1 MPSEGDLSAKWRDL
15 YAVARAEHLGVHDI
29 EYADLRF
36 ADRIVVKP
44 IRADGARARGTAA
57 TDSNADHELVR
68 RQRMPKTEEKYIV
81 ALDIGTSKVCVLVGE
96 VNDRGQIEIIGKG
109 TSPMKGTRRGN
120 IINLDQAIDAV
131 KKAVDEAE
139 VMAGLQIESVY
150 VGVAGDHIRS
160 VNSRGVVSVIGKH
173 KEIAREDIDRVIE
186 ASKSINVPAE
196 LELLHV
202 IPREFVV
209 DGQDGI
215 HDPLGMT
222 AARLEANVHIVTGAR
237 THNQNVLTCVNKAG
251 IAVQELVLEQLAAAE
266 AVLTQ
271 DEREMGVLLMD
282 IGAGTTD
289 YAVFLEGNVVH
300 TNVLPVGAGH
310 FTSDIS
316 VVLRTPMEDAERI
329 KKRYGC
335 ALGSLVTEDD
345 PIEVPTV
352 GGRAP
357 KILSK
362 HELTEHPRA
371 ARGGDREARLSRHR
385 EGRAGQRDPQRR
397 GRSSAAAR
405 RWTAWWR
412 WSSRCSTSRRARACR
427 AGLSGLSDTVAG
439 PEWAAAAG
447 LLLWGFRD
455 RHESPASVRAAGFAR
470 KSRTRSSRCSR

>member
-1 MPSEGDLSAKWRDL
+1 MSR
-15 YAVARAEHLGVHDI
+15 
-29 EYADLRF
+29 
-36 ADRIVVKP
+36 
-44 IRADGARARGTAA
+44 
-57 TDSNADHELVR
+57 
-68 RQRMPKTEEKYIV
+68 TEDKYIV
-81 ALDIGTSKVCVLVGE
+81 ALDIGTSKVCALVGE
-96 VNDRGQIEIIGKG
+96 INDRGHVEIIGKG

-139 VMAGLQIESVY
+139 VMAGLQIESAY

-160 VNSRGVVSVIGKH
+160 VNSRGVVSVMGKH
-173 KEIAREDIDRVIE
+173 KEIGREDIDRVIE
-186 ASKSINVPAE
+186 ASKSIAIPAE

-222 AARLEANVHIVTGAR
+222 ATRLEANVHIVTGAR
-237 THNQNVLTCVNKAG
+237 THDQNILTCVNKAG
-251 IAVQELVLEQLAAAE
+251 IAVHELVLEQLAAAE

-282 IGAGTTD
+282 LGGGTTD

-335 ALGSLVTEDD
+335 ALASLVTEDD

-357 KILSK
+357 KILSRQ
-362 HELTEHPRA
+362 ELTGILEPRA
-371 ARGGDREARLSRHR
+371 AEIAKLVYRDLEKVGLDKEIRSGVVLVGGGAEMDGMVEMVEQVFDQQA
-385 EGRAGQRDPQRR
+385 RR
-397 GRSSAAAR
+397 GVPR
-405 RWTAWWR
+405 
-412 WSSRCSTSRRARACR
+412 
-427 AGLSGLSDTVAG
+427 GVGGLSDTVGG
-439 PEWAAAAG
+439 PEWAAAVG
-447 LLLWGFRD
+447 LLLWGLKDQSR
-455 RHESPASVRAAGFAR
+455 VRKRPRKGLAKVADSFKSLFAW
-470 KSRTRSSRCSR
+470 T

>member
-1 MPSEGDLSAKWRDL
+1 MSR
-15 YAVARAEHLGVHDI
+15 
-29 EYADLRF
+29 
-36 ADRIVVKP
+36 
-44 IRADGARARGTAA
+44 
-57 TDSNADHELVR
+57 
-68 RQRMPKTEEKYIV
+68 TEEKYIV
-81 ALDIGTSKVCVLVGE
+81 ALDIGTSKVCALVAE
-96 VNDRGQIEIIGKG
+96 ISDRGQLEIIGKG
-109 TSPMKGTRRGN
+109 VSPMKGTRRGN
-120 IINLDQAIDAV
+120 IINLDQAVEAV

-160 VNSRGVVSVIGKH
+160 VNSRGVVSVMGKH

-186 ASKSINVPAE
+186 ASKSINVPSE
-196 LELLHV
+196 LEVLHV

-222 AARLEANVHIVTGAR
+222 ATRLEANVHIVTGAR

-282 IGAGTTD
+282 LGSGTTD

-335 ALGSLVTEDD
+335 ALSSLVTEDD

-357 KILSK
+357 KILSRQ
-362 HELTEHPRA
+362 ELTGILEPRA
-371 ARGGDREARLSRHR
+371 AEIAKLVYRDLEKVGLEKEIRSGVVVVGGGAEMDGIVEMIEQVFDQQA
-385 EGRAGQRDPQRR
+385 RR
-397 GRSSAAAR
+397 GVPR
-405 RWTAWWR
+405 
-412 WSSRCSTSRRARACR
+412 
-427 AGLSGLSDTVAG
+427 GLGGLSDTVGG
-439 PEWAAAAG
+439 PEWAAACG
-447 LLLWGFRD
+447 LLLWGLRD
-455 RHESPASVRAAGFAR
+455 QSRIRKRPRKGFSRVADSVKQWFAW
-470 KSRTRSSRCSR
+470 S

>member
-1 MPSEGDLSAKWRDL
+1 
-15 YAVARAEHLGVHDI
+15 
-29 EYADLRF
+29 
-36 ADRIVVKP
+36 
-44 IRADGARARGTAA
+44 
-57 TDSNADHELVR
+57 
-68 RQRMPKTEEKYIV
+68 MPKTEEKYVV

-96 VNDRGQIEIIGKG
+96 VNDRNQLEIIGKG

-139 VMAGLQIESVY
+139 VMAGLQIESAY

-160 VNSRGVVSVIGKH
+160 VNSRGVVSVMGKH
-173 KEIAREDIDRVIE
+173 KEISREDIDRVIE
-186 ASKSINVPAE
+186 ASKSINIPAE

-202 IPREFVV
+202 VPRQFVV

-222 AARLEANVHIVTGAR
+222 AQRLEANVHIVTGAR
-237 THNQNVLTCVNKAG
+237 THNQNVLTAVNKAG
-251 IAVQELVLEQLAAAE
+251 IAVQELVLEQLGAAE

-282 IGAGTTD
+282 LGAGTTD

-362 HELTEHPRA
+362 HELTNILEPRA
-371 ARGGDREARLSRHR
+371 AEIAKLVYRDLEKVGLEKEIRSGVVLVGGGAEMDGMVEMVEQIFDQQARKGVPRGLG
-385 EGRAGQRDPQRR
+385 
-397 GRSSAAAR
+397 
-405 RWTAWWR
+405 
-412 WSSRCSTSRRARACR
+412 
-427 AGLSGLSDTVAG
+427 GLSDTVAG

-455 RHESPASVRAAGFAR
+455 RTRVRRRPRKGFAR
-470 KSRTRSSRCSR
+470 VMDSFRSLFAQE

>member
-1 MPSEGDLSAKWRDL
+1 
-15 YAVARAEHLGVHDI
+15 
-29 EYADLRF
+29 
-36 ADRIVVKP
+36 
-44 IRADGARARGTAA
+44 
-57 TDSNADHELVR
+57 
-68 RQRMPKTEEKYIV
+68 MPKPENYVV

-96 VNDRGQIEIIGKG
+96 VNDRGSLEIIGKG

-120 IINLDQAIDAV
+120 IINLDQAIDAI

-139 VMAGLQIESVY
+139 VMAGLQIESAF

-160 VNSRGVVSVIGKH
+160 INSKGVVSVTSKH
-173 KEIAREDIDRVIE
+173 KEILREDIDRVIE
-186 ASKSINVPAE
+186 ASRSISIPGE

-222 AARLEANVHIVTGAR
+222 GSRLEANVHIVTGAR
-237 THNQNVLTCVNKAG
+237 THNQNVLACVNRAG
-251 IAVQELVLEQLAAAE
+251 IAVSELVVEPLAAAE

-271 DEREMGVLLMD
+271 DEREMGVLLVD
-282 IGAGTTD
+282 LGGGTTD

-329 KKRYGC
+329 KRRYGC
-335 ALGSLVTEDD
+335 ALSSLVTDEE

-352 GGRAP
+352 GGRPP

-362 HELTEHPRA
+362 HELTNIIEPRA
-371 ARGGDREARLSRHR
+371 AEIAKLVYRDIEKVGLEKEIRSGVVVIGGGAEMDGIIEMVEQVFDQQARKGSPRGLG
-385 EGRAGQRDPQRR
+385 
-397 GRSSAAAR
+397 
-405 RWTAWWR
+405 
-412 WSSRCSTSRRARACR
+412 
-427 AGLSGLSDTVAG
+427 GLSDTVNG
-439 PEWAAAAG
+439 PEWVTAAG
-447 LLLWGFRD
+447 LLLWGFRQKARVRRKPRTAFSKITD
-455 RHESPASVRAAGFAR
+455 SVRQWFAQG
-470 KSRTRSSRCSR
+470 

>member
-1 MPSEGDLSAKWRDL
+1 
-15 YAVARAEHLGVHDI
+15 
-29 EYADLRF
+29 
-36 ADRIVVKP
+36 
-44 IRADGARARGTAA
+44 
-57 TDSNADHELVR
+57 
-68 RQRMPKTEEKYIV
+68 MPKTEDKYIV

-96 VNDRGQIEIIGKG
+96 VNERGQLEIIGKG
-109 TSPMKGTRRGN
+109 TAPMRGTRRGN
-120 IINLDQAIDAV
+120 IINLDQAVDAV

-150 VGVAGDHIRS
+150 VGISGDHIRS
-160 VNSRGVVSVIGKH
+160 VNSRGVVSVMGKH
-173 KEIAREDIDRVIE
+173 KTISREDIDRVIE
-186 ASKSINVPAE
+186 ASKSINIPAE

-215 HDPLGMT
+215 DDPIGMT
-222 AARLEANVHIVTGAR
+222 ATRLEANVHIVTGAR
-237 THNQNVLTCVNKAG
+237 THNQNILACVNKAG

-266 AVLTQ
+266 SVLTH

-282 IGAGTTD
+282 IGGGTTD

-316 VVLRTPMEDAERI
+316 VVLRTPMDDAERI

-335 ALGSLVTEDD
+335 ALGSLVMEDD

-357 KILSK
+357 KILSR
-362 HELTEHPRA
+362 HELTGILEPRA
-371 ARGGDREARLSRHR
+371 MEIAKLVYRDLEKVGLDKEIRSGVVLVGGGAEMDGMVEMVEQVFDQQA
-385 EGRAGQRDPQRR
+385 RR
-397 GRSSAAAR
+397 GVPRGFG
-405 RWTAWWR
+405 
-412 WSSRCSTSRRARACR
+412 
-427 AGLSGLSDTVAG
+427 GLADTVSG

-447 LLLWGFRD
+447 LLLWGFRNQ
-455 RHESPASVRAAGFAR
+455 
-470 KSRTRSSRCSR
+470 SRTRKRPRKGLAKVADSVKAWFAWS

>member
-1 MPSEGDLSAKWRDL
+1 MSR
-15 YAVARAEHLGVHDI
+15 
-29 EYADLRF
+29 
-36 ADRIVVKP
+36 
-44 IRADGARARGTAA
+44 
-57 TDSNADHELVR
+57 
-68 RQRMPKTEEKYIV
+68 TEDKYIV
-81 ALDIGTSKVCVLVGE
+81 ALDIGTSKVCALVGE
-96 VNDRGQIEIIGKG
+96 ISDRGQIEIIGKG

-120 IINLDQAIDAV
+120 IINLDQAVEAV

-139 VMAGLQIESVY
+139 VMAGLTIESVY

-160 VNSRGVVSVIGKH
+160 VNSRGVVSVMGKH
-173 KEIAREDIDRVIE
+173 KEIGREDIDRVIE
-186 ASKSINVPAE
+186 ASKSINIPPD

-202 IPREFVV
+202 IPREFIV

-215 HDPLGMT
+215 HDPQGMT

-237 THNQNVLTCVNKAG
+237 THDQNVLTCVNKAG

-282 IGAGTTD
+282 IGGGTTD
-289 YAVFLEGNVVH
+289 YAVFLEGNVIH

-335 ALGSLVTEDD
+335 ALASLVTEDD

-357 KILSK
+357 KILSRQ
-362 HELTEHPRA
+362 ELTGILEPRA
-371 ARGGDREARLSRHR
+371 AEIAKLVYRDLEKVGLEKEIRSGVVLVGGGAEMDGMVEMVEQVFDQQARKGVPRGVG
-385 EGRAGQRDPQRR
+385 
-397 GRSSAAAR
+397 
-405 RWTAWWR
+405 
-412 WSSRCSTSRRARACR
+412 
-427 AGLSGLSDTVAG
+427 GLSDTVSG
-439 PEWAAAAG
+439 PEWAAACG
-447 LLLWGFRD
+447 LLLWGLRD
-455 RHESPASVRAAGFAR
+455 QTRIRKRPRKGLSRVADSFKQWFAW
-470 KSRTRSSRCSR
+470 S

>member
-1 MPSEGDLSAKWRDL
+1 
-15 YAVARAEHLGVHDI
+15 
-29 EYADLRF
+29 
-36 ADRIVVKP
+36 
-44 IRADGARARGTAA
+44 
-57 TDSNADHELVR
+57 
-68 RQRMPKTEEKYIV
+68 MPKTEDKYIV

-96 VNDRGQIEIIGKG
+96 VNDRGQLEIIGKG

-160 VNSRGVVSVIGKH
+160 VNSRGVVSIAGRQR
-173 KEIAREDIDRVIE
+173 EITREDIDRVIE
-186 ASKSINVPAE
+186 ASKSINVPGE
-196 LELLHV
+196 LEILHV

-237 THNQNVLTCVNKAG
+237 THNQNVLTAVNKAG
-251 IAVQELVLEQLAAAE
+251 IAVDALVLEQLAAAE
-266 AVLTQ
+266 AVLTP

-282 IGAGTTD
+282 LGAGTTD

-310 FTSDIS
+310 FTSDVS

-362 HELTEHPRA
+362 QELTGILEPRA
-371 ARGGDREARLSRHR
+371 AEIAKLVHRDLEKVGLEKEIRSGVVVVGGGAEMDGIVEIVEQIFDQQARKGVPRGLG
-385 EGRAGQRDPQRR
+385 
-397 GRSSAAAR
+397 
-405 RWTAWWR
+405 
-412 WSSRCSTSRRARACR
+412 
-427 AGLSGLSDTVAG
+427 GLADTVAG
-439 PEWAAAAG
+439 PEWAAPAG
-447 LLLWGFRD
+447 LLLWGFRE
-455 RHESPASVRAAGFAR
+455 RARVRRRPRRGLAKVAESVRAWFGAA
-470 KSRTRSSRCSR
+470 S

>member
-1 MPSEGDLSAKWRDL
+1 MPR
-15 YAVARAEHLGVHDI
+15 
-29 EYADLRF
+29 
-36 ADRIVVKP
+36 
-44 IRADGARARGTAA
+44 
-57 TDSNADHELVR
+57 
-68 RQRMPKTEEKYIV
+68 TEEKYIV
-81 ALDIGTSKVCVLVGE
+81 ALDIGTSKVCALVGE
-96 VNDRGQIEIIGKG
+96 INDRAQLEIIGKG

-120 IINLDQAIDAV
+120 IINLDQAIEAV

-139 VMAGLQIESVY
+139 VMAGVQIESVY
-150 VGVAGDHIRS
+150 AGISGDHIRS
-160 VNSRGVVSVIGKH
+160 VNSRGVVSVMGKH
-173 KEIAREDIDRVIE
+173 KAIGREDIDRVIE
-186 ASKSINVPAE
+186 ASKSINIPAE

-215 HDPLGMT
+215 DDPVGMT
-222 AARLEANVHIVTGAR
+222 ATRLEANVHIVTGAR
-237 THNQNVLTCVNKAG
+237 THNQNILACVNKAG

-282 IGAGTTD
+282 VGGGTTD
-289 YAVFLEGNVVH
+289 YAVFLEGNVIH

-335 ALGSLVTEDD
+335 ALASLIVDDD

-362 HELTEHPRA
+362 QELTGILEPRA
-371 ARGGDREARLSRHR
+371 AEIAKLVYRDLEKVGLDKEIRSGVVLVGGGAEMDGMVEMVEQVFDQQARKGVPRGFG
-385 EGRAGQRDPQRR
+385 
-397 GRSSAAAR
+397 
-405 RWTAWWR
+405 
-412 WSSRCSTSRRARACR
+412 
-427 AGLSGLSDTVAG
+427 GLADTVSG
-439 PEWAAAAG
+439 PEWAAASG
-447 LLLWGFRD
+447 LLLWGLKDQSRVRKRPRKGLSKVAD
-455 RHESPASVRAAGFAR
+455 SVKQWFAW
-470 KSRTRSSRCSR
+470 S

>member
-1 MPSEGDLSAKWRDL
+1 MA
-15 YAVARAEHLGVHDI
+15 
-29 EYADLRF
+29 
-36 ADRIVVKP
+36 
-44 IRADGARARGTAA
+44 
-57 TDSNADHELVR
+57 
-68 RQRMPKTEEKYIV
+68 KTEDKYIV

-96 VNDRGQIEIIGKG
+96 VNDRGQLEIIGKG

-131 KKAVDEAE
+131 KKAIDEAE
-139 VMAGLQIESVY
+139 VMAGVQIEAVY
-150 VGVAGDHIRS
+150 AGIAGDHIRS
-160 VNSRGVVSVIGKH
+160 VNSRGVVSVMGKH
-173 KEIAREDIDRVIE
+173 KEIGREDIDRVIE

-237 THNQNVLTCVNKAG
+237 THNQNVLTCLNKAG
-251 IAVQELVLEQLAAAE
+251 IAVQELVLEQLAAGE

-282 IGAGTTD
+282 LGGGTTD

-329 KKRYGC
+329 KRRYGC
-335 ALGSLVTEDD
+335 VLGSLITEDD

-362 HELTEHPRA
+362 HELTNILEPRA
-371 ARGGDREARLSRHR
+371 AEIAKLVYKDLEKVGLDKEIRSGVVLVGGGAEMEGMVDIVEQIFDQQARKGVPRGFG
-385 EGRAGQRDPQRR
+385 
-397 GRSSAAAR
+397 
-405 RWTAWWR
+405 
-412 WSSRCSTSRRARACR
+412 
-427 AGLSGLSDTVAG
+427 GLADTVAG

-455 RHESPASVRAAGFAR
+455 RSRIRKRPQKGLSRIASSLKSWFA
-470 KSRTRSSRCSR
+470 TT

>member
-1 MPSEGDLSAKWRDL
+1 
-15 YAVARAEHLGVHDI
+15 
-29 EYADLRF
+29 
-36 ADRIVVKP
+36 
-44 IRADGARARGTAA
+44 
-57 TDSNADHELVR
+57 
-68 RQRMPKTEEKYIV
+68 MPKTEEKYIV

-96 VNDRGQIEIIGKG
+96 INDRGQLEIIGKG

-139 VMAGLQIESVY
+139 VMAGVQIESVY
-150 VGVAGDHIRS
+150 VGVSGDHIRS
-160 VNSRGVVSVIGKH
+160 VNSRGVVSVTGKH

-186 ASKSINVPAE
+186 GSKSINVPTE

-237 THNQNVLTCVNKAG
+237 THNQNILTCVNKAG

-266 AVLTQ
+266 SVLTQ

-282 IGAGTTD
+282 MGAGTTD

-362 HELTEHPRA
+362 VELTNILEPRA
-371 ARGGDREARLSRHR
+371 AEISKLVYRDLEKVGLEKEIRSGVVLVGGGAEMDGMIEIVEQIFDQQARKGVPRGLG
-385 EGRAGQRDPQRR
+385 
-397 GRSSAAAR
+397 
-405 RWTAWWR
+405 
-412 WSSRCSTSRRARACR
+412 
-427 AGLSGLSDTVAG
+427 GLSDTVNG

-455 RHESPASVRAAGFAR
+455 RARVRKRPRKGLSKIADSVRSWFA
-470 KSRTRSSRCSR
+470 TQ

>member
-1 MPSEGDLSAKWRDL
+1 MPR
-15 YAVARAEHLGVHDI
+15 
-29 EYADLRF
+29 
-36 ADRIVVKP
+36 
-44 IRADGARARGTAA
+44 
-57 TDSNADHELVR
+57 
-68 RQRMPKTEEKYIV
+68 TEEKYVV

-96 VNDRGQIEIIGKG
+96 VNDRNQLEIIGKG
-109 TSPMKGTRRGN
+109 TAPMKGTRRGN
-120 IINLDQAIDAV
+120 IINLDQAVDAV

-139 VMAGLQIESVY
+139 VMAGLQIESAY

-160 VNSRGVVSVIGKH
+160 VNSRGVVSIGSKH
-173 KEIAREDIDRVIE
+173 KEITRDDIDRVIE
-186 ASKSINVPAE
+186 ASKSINFPAE

-222 AARLEANVHIVTGAR
+222 AARLQANVHIVTGAR
-237 THNQNVLTCVNKAG
+237 THNQNVLACVNKAG

-266 AVLTQ
+266 SVLTQ

-282 IGAGTTD
+282 LGAGTTD

-335 ALGSLVTEDD
+335 ALGSLVTDD
-345 PIEVPTV
+345 EPIEVPTV

-362 HELTEHPRA
+362 HELTGILEPRA
-371 ARGGDREARLSRHR
+371 AEIAKLVSRDL
-385 EGRAGQRDPQRR
+385 EK
-397 GRSSAAAR
+397 
-405 RWTAWWR
+405 
-412 WSSRCSTSRRARACR
+412 
-427 AGLSGLSDTVAG
+427 AGLDKEIRSGVVVVGGGAEMDGVVEIVEQVFDQQARKGVPRGVGGLADTVNG
-439 PEWAAAAG
+439 PEWAAATG
-447 LLLWGFRD
+447 LLLWGFKSQSKARKRPRTGLARVAD
-455 RHESPASVRAAGFAR
+455 SVRSWFSAV
-470 KSRTRSSRCSR
+470 

>member
-1 MPSEGDLSAKWRDL
+1 MSR
-15 YAVARAEHLGVHDI
+15 
-29 EYADLRF
+29 
-36 ADRIVVKP
+36 
-44 IRADGARARGTAA
+44 
-57 TDSNADHELVR
+57 
-68 RQRMPKTEEKYIV
+68 TEDKYIV
-81 ALDIGTSKVCVLVGE
+81 ALDIGTSKVCTLVGE
-96 VNDRGQIEIIGKG
+96 ISDRGQLEIIGKG

-139 VMAGLQIESVY
+139 VMAGLQIESAY
-150 VGVAGDHIRS
+150 VGVSGDHIRS
-160 VNSRGVVSVIGKH
+160 VNSRGVVSVMGKH
-173 KEIAREDIDRVIE
+173 KEIGREDIDRVID
-186 ASKSINVPAE
+186 ASKSINVPTE

-215 HDPLGMT
+215 HDPIGMT

-237 THNQNVLTCVNKAG
+237 THDQNILTCVNKAG
-251 IAVQELVLEQLAAAE
+251 IAVRELVLEQLAAAE

-282 IGAGTTD
+282 LGGGTTD

-335 ALGSLVTEDD
+335 ALSSLVKIDD

-357 KILSK
+357 KILSR
-362 HELTEHPRA
+362 HELTGILEPRA
-371 ARGGDREARLSRHR
+371 AEIAKLVYRDLEKVGLDKEIRSGVVIVGGGAEM
-385 EGRAGQRDPQRR
+385 EGIVEMVEQVFDQSARR
-397 GRSSAAAR
+397 GVPRGFG
-405 RWTAWWR
+405 
-412 WSSRCSTSRRARACR
+412 
-427 AGLSGLSDTVAG
+427 GLADTVSG
-439 PEWAAAAG
+439 PECAAAAG
-447 LLLWGFRD
+447 LLLWGLRNQTK
-455 RHESPASVRAAGFAR
+455 VRTKRPRRGLGKVADSFKSWFAW
-470 KSRTRSSRCSR
+470 S

>member
-1 MPSEGDLSAKWRDL
+1 
-15 YAVARAEHLGVHDI
+15 
-29 EYADLRF
+29 
-36 ADRIVVKP
+36 
-44 IRADGARARGTAA
+44 
-57 TDSNADHELVR
+57 
-68 RQRMPKTEEKYIV
+68 MPKTEDKYIV
-81 ALDIGTSKVCVLVGE
+81 ALDIGTSKVCALVAE
-96 VNDRGQIEIIGKG
+96 ISDRGQLEIIGKG

-139 VMAGLQIESVY
+139 VMAGLQIDSVY
-150 VGVAGDHIRS
+150 AGISGDHIRS
-160 VNSRGVVSVIGKH
+160 VNSRGVVSVMGKH
-173 KEIAREDIDRVIE
+173 KEIGREDIDRVIE
-186 ASKSINVPAE
+186 ASKSINVPSE

-202 IPREFVV
+202 IPRQFVV

-215 HDPLGMT
+215 HDPIGMT
-222 AARLEANVHIVTGAR
+222 ATRLEANVHIVTGAR

-251 IAVQELVLEQLAAAE
+251 IAVQEMVLEQLAAAE

-282 IGAGTTD
+282 LGGGTTD

-335 ALGSLVTEDD
+335 ALASLVTSDD

-357 KILSK
+357 KILSRQ
-362 HELTEHPRA
+362 ELTGILEPRA
-371 ARGGDREARLSRHR
+371 AEIAKLVYRDLEKVGLDKEIRSGVVLVGGGAEMEGMVEMVEQVFDQSARKGVPRGFG
-385 EGRAGQRDPQRR
+385 
-397 GRSSAAAR
+397 
-405 RWTAWWR
+405 
-412 WSSRCSTSRRARACR
+412 
-427 AGLSGLSDTVAG
+427 GLADTVSG
-439 PEWAAAAG
+439 PEWAAACG
-447 LLLWGFRD
+447 LLLWGLRD
-455 RHESPASVRAAGFAR
+455 QSRIRKRPRKGLAKVADSFKQWFAW
-470 KSRTRSSRCSR
+470 T

>member
-1 MPSEGDLSAKWRDL
+1 MPR
-15 YAVARAEHLGVHDI
+15 
-29 EYADLRF
+29 
-36 ADRIVVKP
+36 
-44 IRADGARARGTAA
+44 
-57 TDSNADHELVR
+57 
-68 RQRMPKTEEKYIV
+68 TEEKYIV

-96 VNDRGQIEIIGKG
+96 INDRNQIEIIGKG

-120 IINLDQAIDAV
+120 IINLDQAVDAV

-150 VGVAGDHIRS
+150 VGVSGDHIRS
-160 VNSRGVVSVIGKH
+160 VNSRGVVSVMGKH
-173 KEIAREDIDRVIE
+173 KEISREDIDRVIE
-186 ASKSINVPAE
+186 ASKSINIPAE

-222 AARLEANVHIVTGAR
+222 ATRLEANVHIVTGAR
-237 THNQNVLTCVNKAG
+237 THDQNVLTAVNKAG
-251 IAVQELVLEQLAAAE
+251 IAVQELVLEQLAAGE

-282 IGAGTTD
+282 LGAGTTD

-335 ALGSLVTEDD
+335 ALSSLVTEDD

-357 KILSK
+357 KILSRQ
-362 HELTEHPRA
+362 ELTGIIEPRA
-371 ARGGDREARLSRHR
+371 AEIAKLVYRDLEKVGLEKEIRSGVVLVGGGAEMDGMVEIAEQIFDQSARKGVPRGLG
-385 EGRAGQRDPQRR
+385 
-397 GRSSAAAR
+397 
-405 RWTAWWR
+405 
-412 WSSRCSTSRRARACR
+412 
-427 AGLSGLSDTVAG
+427 GLSDTVAG

-447 LLLWGFRD
+447 LLLWGFRT
-455 RHESPASVRAAGFAR
+455 EAKVRRRPR
-470 KSRTRSSRCSR
+470 KGLAKVADSFKQLFTWN

>member
-1 MPSEGDLSAKWRDL
+1 MSR
-15 YAVARAEHLGVHDI
+15 
-29 EYADLRF
+29 
-36 ADRIVVKP
+36 
-44 IRADGARARGTAA
+44 
-57 TDSNADHELVR
+57 
-68 RQRMPKTEEKYIV
+68 TEDKYIV
-81 ALDIGTSKVCVLVGE
+81 ALDIGTSKVCALVGE
-96 VNDRGQIEIIGKG
+96 ISDRGQLEIIGKG

-120 IINLDQAIDAV
+120 IINLDQAVEAV
-131 KKAVDEAE
+131 KKAVDECE
-139 VMAGLQIESVY
+139 VMAGLQIESAY

-160 VNSRGVVSVIGKH
+160 VNSRGVVSVTGKH
-173 KEIAREDIDRVIE
+173 KEISREDIDRVIE
-186 ASKSINVPAE
+186 ASKSINIPSE

-222 AARLEANVHIVTGAR
+222 ATRLEANVHIVTGAR

-282 IGAGTTD
+282 LGGGTTD
-289 YAVFLEGNVVH
+289 YAVFLEGNVIH

-335 ALGSLVTEDD
+335 ALASLVMEDD

-357 KILSK
+357 KILSRQ
-362 HELTEHPRA
+362 ELTGILEPRA
-371 ARGGDREARLSRHR
+371 AEIAKLVYRDLEKVGLDKEIRSGVVVVGGGAEMDGIVEMVEQVFDQQARKGVPRGVG
-385 EGRAGQRDPQRR
+385 
-397 GRSSAAAR
+397 
-405 RWTAWWR
+405 
-412 WSSRCSTSRRARACR
+412 
-427 AGLSGLSDTVAG
+427 GLADTVGG
-439 PEWAAAAG
+439 PEWAAASG
-447 LLLWGFRD
+447 LLLWGLRD
-455 RHESPASVRAAGFAR
+455 QTRVRKRPRKGLARVADSFKQWFAW
-470 KSRTRSSRCSR
+470 S

>member
-1 MPSEGDLSAKWRDL
+1 MSR
-15 YAVARAEHLGVHDI
+15 
-29 EYADLRF
+29 
-36 ADRIVVKP
+36 
-44 IRADGARARGTAA
+44 
-57 TDSNADHELVR
+57 
-68 RQRMPKTEEKYIV
+68 TEDKYIV
-81 ALDIGTSKVCVLVGE
+81 ALDIGTSKVCALVAE
-96 VNDRGQIEIIGKG
+96 VSERGQLEIIGKG

-120 IINLDQAIDAV
+120 IINLDQAVEAV

-160 VNSRGVVSVIGKH
+160 VNSRGVVSVMGKH
-173 KEIAREDIDRVIE
+173 KEIGREDIDRVIE
-186 ASKSINVPAE
+186 ASKSINIPTE

-222 AARLEANVHIVTGAR
+222 ATRLEANVHIVTGAR

-282 IGAGTTD
+282 LGGGTTD

-329 KKRYGC
+329 KRRYGC
-335 ALGSLVTEDD
+335 ALASLVRDDD

-357 KILSK
+357 KILSRQ
-362 HELTEHPRA
+362 ELTGILEPRA
-371 ARGGDREARLSRHR
+371 AEIAKLVYRDLEKVGLEKEIRSGVVVVGGGAEMDGIVEMVEQVFDQQARKGVPRGLG
-385 EGRAGQRDPQRR
+385 
-397 GRSSAAAR
+397 
-405 RWTAWWR
+405 
-412 WSSRCSTSRRARACR
+412 
-427 AGLSGLSDTVAG
+427 GLSDTVGG
-439 PEWAAAAG
+439 PEWAAACG
-447 LLLWGFRD
+447 LLLWGMRD
-455 RHESPASVRAAGFAR
+455 QSRIKRRPRKGLSRVADSVKQWFAW
-470 KSRTRSSRCSR
+470 S

>member
-1 MPSEGDLSAKWRDL
+1 MSR
-15 YAVARAEHLGVHDI
+15 
-29 EYADLRF
+29 
-36 ADRIVVKP
+36 
-44 IRADGARARGTAA
+44 
-57 TDSNADHELVR
+57 
-68 RQRMPKTEEKYIV
+68 TEDKYIV
-81 ALDIGTSKVCVLVGE
+81 ALDIGTSKVCALVGE
-96 VNDRGQIEIIGKG
+96 ISDRGQLEIIGKG

-120 IINLDQAIDAV
+120 IINLDQAIEAV

-160 VNSRGVVSVIGKH
+160 VNSRGVVSVMGKH
-173 KEIAREDIDRVIE
+173 KEIGREDIERVIE
-186 ASKSINVPAE
+186 ASKSINIPPD

-202 IPREFVV
+202 IPREFIV

-215 HDPLGMT
+215 HDPQGMT
-222 AARLEANVHIVTGAR
+222 AARLESNVHIVTGAR

-282 IGAGTTD
+282 IGGGTTD
-289 YAVFLEGNVVH
+289 YAVFLEGNVIH

-335 ALGSLVTEDD
+335 ALASLVTEDD

-357 KILSK
+357 KILSRQ
-362 HELTEHPRA
+362 ELTGILEPRA
-371 ARGGDREARLSRHR
+371 AEIAKLVYRDLEKVGLEKEIRSGVVLVGGGAEMDGMVEMVEQVFDQQARKGVPRGVG
-385 EGRAGQRDPQRR
+385 
-397 GRSSAAAR
+397 
-405 RWTAWWR
+405 
-412 WSSRCSTSRRARACR
+412 
-427 AGLSGLSDTVAG
+427 GLSDTVSG
-439 PEWAAAAG
+439 PEWAAACG
-447 LLLWGFRD
+447 LLLWGLRD
-455 RHESPASVRAAGFAR
+455 QTRIRRRPRKGLAKVADSFKQWFAW
-470 KSRTRSSRCSR
+470 S

>member
-1 MPSEGDLSAKWRDL
+1 MPR
-15 YAVARAEHLGVHDI
+15 
-29 EYADLRF
+29 
-36 ADRIVVKP
+36 
-44 IRADGARARGTAA
+44 
-57 TDSNADHELVR
+57 
-68 RQRMPKTEEKYIV
+68 TEEKYVV

-96 VNDRGQIEIIGKG
+96 VNERGQLEIIGKG
-109 TSPMKGTRRGN
+109 TAPMKGTRRGN

-160 VNSRGVVSVIGKH
+160 VNSRGVVSVVGKH
-173 KEIAREDIDRVIE
+173 REITREDVERVIE
-186 ASKSINVPAE
+186 ASKSINIPAE

-215 HDPLGMT
+215 HDPVGMT
-222 AARLEANVHIVTGAR
+222 AQRLEANVHIVTGAR
-237 THNQNVLTCVNKAG
+237 THDQNILTCVNKAG
-251 IAVQELVLEQLAAAE
+251 IAVQELVLEQLAAGE
-266 AVLTQ
+266 AVLTH
-271 DEREMGVLLMD
+271 DEKEMGVLLMD
-282 IGAGTTD
+282 LGAGTTD

-335 ALGSLVTEDD
+335 ALASLVTEDD

-357 KILSK
+357 KILSR
-362 HELTEHPRA
+362 HELTGILEPRA
-371 ARGGDREARLSRHR
+371 AEIAKLVYRDLEKVGLEKEIRSGVVVVGGGAEMDGMVEMIEQVFDQQARKGVPRGLG
-385 EGRAGQRDPQRR
+385 
-397 GRSSAAAR
+397 
-405 RWTAWWR
+405 
-412 WSSRCSTSRRARACR
+412 
-427 AGLSGLSDTVAG
+427 GLADTVNG
-439 PEWAAAAG
+439 PEWSAASG
-447 LLLWGFRD
+447 LLLWGFRHQGRTRRRPRSGLARMAD
-455 RHESPASVRAAGFAR
+455 SVRAWFAAN
-470 KSRTRSSRCSR
+470 

>member
-1 MPSEGDLSAKWRDL
+1 MPR
-15 YAVARAEHLGVHDI
+15 
-29 EYADLRF
+29 
-36 ADRIVVKP
+36 
-44 IRADGARARGTAA
+44 
-57 TDSNADHELVR
+57 
-68 RQRMPKTEEKYIV
+68 TEEKYIV

-96 VNDRGQIEIIGKG
+96 INDRNQIEIIGKG

-120 IINLDQAIDAV
+120 IINLDQAVDAV

-150 VGVAGDHIRS
+150 VGVSGDHIRS
-160 VNSRGVVSVIGKH
+160 VNSRGVVSVMGKH
-173 KEIAREDIDRVIE
+173 KEIGREDIDRVIE

-222 AARLEANVHIVTGAR
+222 ATRLEANVHIVTGAR
-237 THNQNVLTCVNKAG
+237 THDQNILTAVNKAG
-251 IAVQELVLEQLAAAE
+251 IAVQELVLEQLAAGE

-282 IGAGTTD
+282 LGAGTTD

-335 ALGSLVTEDD
+335 ALSSLVTADD

-362 HELTEHPRA
+362 QELTGILEPRA
-371 ARGGDREARLSRHR
+371 AEIAKLVYRDLEKVGLEKEIRSGVVIVGGGAEMDGMVEIAEQIFDQS
-385 EGRAGQRDPQRR
+385 ARR
-397 GRSSAAAR
+397 GVPR
-405 RWTAWWR
+405 
-412 WSSRCSTSRRARACR
+412 
-427 AGLSGLSDTVAG
+427 GLGGLSDTVAG

-447 LLLWGFRD
+447 LLLWGFRT
-455 RHESPASVRAAGFAR
+455 EAKVRRRPR
-470 KSRTRSSRCSR
+470 KGLSKVADSFKQLFTWN

>member
-1 MPSEGDLSAKWRDL
+1 
-15 YAVARAEHLGVHDI
+15 
-29 EYADLRF
+29 
-36 ADRIVVKP
+36 
-44 IRADGARARGTAA
+44 
-57 TDSNADHELVR
+57 
-68 RQRMPKTEEKYIV
+68 MPKTEEKYVV

-96 VNDRGQIEIIGKG
+96 VNDRNQLEIIGKG
-109 TSPMKGTRRGN
+109 TAPMKGTRRGN

-150 VGVAGDHIRS
+150 AGIAGDHIRS
-160 VNSRGVVSVIGKH
+160 VNSRGVVSVMGKH

-186 ASKSINVPAE
+186 ASKSINIPAE

-202 IPREFVV
+202 VPRQFVV

-222 AARLEANVHIVTGAR
+222 AQRLEANVHIVTGAR
-237 THNQNVLTCVNKAG
+237 THNQNALTAVNKAG

-282 IGAGTTD
+282 LGAGTTD

-362 HELTEHPRA
+362 HELTNILEPRA
-371 ARGGDREARLSRHR
+371 AEIAKLVYRDLEKVGLEKEIRSGVVLVGGGAEMDGMVEMVEQVFDQQARKGMPRGLG
-385 EGRAGQRDPQRR
+385 
-397 GRSSAAAR
+397 
-405 RWTAWWR
+405 
-412 WSSRCSTSRRARACR
+412 
-427 AGLSGLSDTVAG
+427 GLSDTVAG

-455 RHESPASVRAAGFAR
+455 RTRIRKRPRKGFA
-470 KSRTRSSRCSR
+470 KLADQFRSLFAQD

>member
-1 MPSEGDLSAKWRDL
+1 MSR
-15 YAVARAEHLGVHDI
+15 
-29 EYADLRF
+29 
-36 ADRIVVKP
+36 
-44 IRADGARARGTAA
+44 
-57 TDSNADHELVR
+57 
-68 RQRMPKTEEKYIV
+68 TEEKYVV

-96 VNDRGQIEIIGKG
+96 LTDRGLLEIIGKG

-139 VMAGLQIESVY
+139 VMAGVQIESVFA
-150 VGVAGDHIRS
+150 GVSGDHIRS
-160 VNSRGVVSVIGKH
+160 VNSRGVVSVVGKH
-173 KEIAREDIDRVIE
+173 KEIGREDIDRVIE
-186 ASKSINVPAE
+186 ASKSINIPAE

-215 HDPLGMT
+215 HDPIGMT
-222 AARLEANVHIVTGAR
+222 ATRLEANVHIVTGAR
-237 THNQNVLTCVNKAG
+237 THDQNILTCLNKAG

-282 IGAGTTD
+282 IGGGTTD

-335 ALGSLVTEDD
+335 ALSSLVTSDD

-357 KILSK
+357 KILSRQ
-362 HELTEHPRA
+362 ELTGILEPRA
-371 ARGGDREARLSRHR
+371 AEIAKLVYRDLEKVGLEKEIRSGVVLVGGGAEMDGMVEMVEQVFDHQARKGVPRGFG
-385 EGRAGQRDPQRR
+385 
-397 GRSSAAAR
+397 
-405 RWTAWWR
+405 
-412 WSSRCSTSRRARACR
+412 
-427 AGLSGLSDTVAG
+427 GLTDTVAG

-447 LLLWGFRD
+447 LLLWGVRNQAKPRMRRPKRGLGRVAESFR
-455 RHESPASVRAAGFAR
+455 SWFAS
-470 KSRTRSSRCSR
+470 S

>member
-1 MPSEGDLSAKWRDL
+1 MPR
-15 YAVARAEHLGVHDI
+15 
-29 EYADLRF
+29 
-36 ADRIVVKP
+36 
-44 IRADGARARGTAA
+44 
-57 TDSNADHELVR
+57 TDD
-68 RQRMPKTEEKYIV
+68 KYIV
-81 ALDIGTSKVCVLVGE
+81 ALDIGTSKVCALVGE
-96 VNDRGQIEIIGKG
+96 VSDRGQLEIIGKG

-120 IINLDQAIDAV
+120 IINLDQAIEAV

-139 VMAGLQIESVY
+139 VMAGLQIDSVY
-150 VGVAGDHIRS
+150 VGVSGDHIRS
-160 VNSRGVVSVIGKH
+160 VNSRGVVSVMGKH
-173 KEIAREDIDRVIE
+173 KEIGREDIDRVIE

-215 HDPLGMT
+215 HDPIGMT
-222 AARLEANVHIVTGAR
+222 ATRLEANVHIVTGAR
-237 THNQNVLTCVNKAG
+237 THDQNVLTCVNKAG

-282 IGAGTTD
+282 LGGGTTD

-335 ALGSLVTEDD
+335 ALSSLVTSDD

-357 KILSK
+357 KILSRQ
-362 HELTEHPRA
+362 ELTGILEPRA
-371 ARGGDREARLSRHR
+371 AEIAKLVYRDLEKVGLEKEIRSGVVVVGGGAEMDGIVEMVEQVFDHQARKGVPRGFG
-385 EGRAGQRDPQRR
+385 
-397 GRSSAAAR
+397 
-405 RWTAWWR
+405 
-412 WSSRCSTSRRARACR
+412 
-427 AGLSGLSDTVAG
+427 GLADTVSS
-439 PEWAAAAG
+439 PEYAAAAG
-447 LLLWGFRD
+447 LLLWGLRNQSKVKARQPRRGLGKVADSFR
-455 RHESPASVRAAGFAR
+455 AWFAW
-470 KSRTRSSRCSR
+470 S

>member
-1 MPSEGDLSAKWRDL
+1 
-15 YAVARAEHLGVHDI
+15 
-29 EYADLRF
+29 
-36 ADRIVVKP
+36 
-44 IRADGARARGTAA
+44 
-57 TDSNADHELVR
+57 
-68 RQRMPKTEEKYIV
+68 MPKPEEKYIV

-96 VNDRGQIEIIGKG
+96 VNDRGQLEIIGKG

-150 VGVAGDHIRS
+150 VGIAGDHIRS
-160 VNSRGVVSVIGKH
+160 VNSRGVVSVNSKH
-173 KEIAREDIDRVIE
+173 TEIAREDIDRVIE
-186 ASKSINVPAE
+186 ASKSINIPAE
-196 LELLHV
+196 LELLLV

-209 DGQDGI
+209 DGQDSI

-222 AARLEANVHIVTGAR
+222 ATRLEANVHIVTGAR
-237 THNQNVLTCVNKAG
+237 THNQNILTCVNKAG

-282 IGAGTTD
+282 LGGGTTD

-329 KKRYGC
+329 KKRHGC
-335 ALGSLVTEDD
+335 ALASLVTSED

-357 KILSK
+357 KILSR
-362 HELTEHPRA
+362 HELTNILEPRA
-371 ARGGDREARLSRHR
+371 AEIAKLVYRDLEKVGLEKEIRSGVVLVGGGAEMDGMVEMVEQVIDQQA
-385 EGRAGQRDPQRR
+385 RR
-397 GRSSAAAR
+397 GVPR
-405 RWTAWWR
+405 
-412 WSSRCSTSRRARACR
+412 
-427 AGLSGLSDTVAG
+427 GLGGLSDTVNG

-447 LLLWGFRD
+447 LLLWGFRNQAKV
-455 RHESPASVRAAGFAR
+455 RKRPAKGLAKMAQSVRSWLGA
-470 KSRTRSSRCSR
+470 

>member
-1 MPSEGDLSAKWRDL
+1 MSR
-15 YAVARAEHLGVHDI
+15 
-29 EYADLRF
+29 
-36 ADRIVVKP
+36 
-44 IRADGARARGTAA
+44 
-57 TDSNADHELVR
+57 
-68 RQRMPKTEEKYIV
+68 TEDKYIV
-81 ALDIGTSKVCVLVGE
+81 ALDIGTSKVCALVGE
-96 VNDRGQIEIIGKG
+96 ISDRGQVEIIGKG

-120 IINLDQAIDAV
+120 IINLDQAIEAV

-160 VNSRGVVSVIGKH
+160 VNSRGVVSVMGKH
-173 KEIAREDIDRVIE
+173 KEIGREDIDRVIE
-186 ASKSINVPAE
+186 ASKSIAIPPD

-202 IPREFVV
+202 IPREFIV

-215 HDPLGMT
+215 HDPQGMT
-222 AARLEANVHIVTGAR
+222 AARLESNVHIVTGAR

-282 IGAGTTD
+282 IGGGTTD
-289 YAVFLEGNVVH
+289 YAVFLEGNVIH

-335 ALGSLVTEDD
+335 ALASLVTEDD

-357 KILSK
+357 KILSRQ
-362 HELTEHPRA
+362 ELTGILEPRA
-371 ARGGDREARLSRHR
+371 AEIAKLVYRDLEKVGLEKEIRSGVVLVGGGAEMDGMVEMVEQVFDQQARKGVPRGVG
-385 EGRAGQRDPQRR
+385 
-397 GRSSAAAR
+397 
-405 RWTAWWR
+405 
-412 WSSRCSTSRRARACR
+412 
-427 AGLSGLSDTVAG
+427 GLSDTVSG
-439 PEWAAAAG
+439 PEWAAACG
-447 LLLWGFRD
+447 LLLWGLRD
-455 RHESPASVRAAGFAR
+455 QTRIRKRPRKGLAKVADSFKQWFAW
-470 KSRTRSSRCSR
+470 S

>member
-1 MPSEGDLSAKWRDL
+1 M
-15 YAVARAEHLGVHDI
+15 AR
-29 EYADLRF
+29 
-36 ADRIVVKP
+36 
-44 IRADGARARGTAA
+44 
-57 TDSNADHELVR
+57 
-68 RQRMPKTEEKYIV
+68 TEEKYIV
-81 ALDIGTSKVCVLVGE
+81 ALDIGTSKACALVGE
-96 VNDRGQIEIIGKG
+96 ISDRGQLEIIGKG

-160 VNSRGVVSVIGKH
+160 VNSRGVVSVMGKH
-173 KEIAREDIDRVIE
+173 KEIGREDIDRVIE
-186 ASKSINVPAE
+186 ASKSINIPAE

-222 AARLEANVHIVTGAR
+222 ATRLEANVHIVTGAR

-282 IGAGTTD
+282 VGGGTTD

-329 KKRYGC
+329 KRRYGC
-335 ALGSLVTEDD
+335 ALSSLVVVDD

-357 KILSK
+357 KILSRQ
-362 HELTEHPRA
+362 ELTGILEPRA
-371 ARGGDREARLSRHR
+371 AELAKLVYRDLEKVGLEKEIRSGVVLVGGGADMDGMVEMVEQVFDQSARKGVPRGLG
-385 EGRAGQRDPQRR
+385 
-397 GRSSAAAR
+397 
-405 RWTAWWR
+405 
-412 WSSRCSTSRRARACR
+412 
-427 AGLSGLSDTVAG
+427 GLADTVAG

-447 LLLWGFRD
+447 LLLWGFKD
-455 RHESPASVRAAGFAR
+455 
-470 KSRTRSSRCSR
+470 KSRVQKRPRKGLAKVADSFKSLFAWS

>member
-1 MPSEGDLSAKWRDL
+1 MSR
-15 YAVARAEHLGVHDI
+15 
-29 EYADLRF
+29 
-36 ADRIVVKP
+36 
-44 IRADGARARGTAA
+44 
-57 TDSNADHELVR
+57 
-68 RQRMPKTEEKYIV
+68 TEEKYVV
-81 ALDIGTSKVCVLVGE
+81 ALDIGTSKVCALIGE
-96 VNDRGQIEIIGKG
+96 IGERGQLEIIGKG
-109 TSPMKGTRRGN
+109 TAPMRGTRRGN
-120 IINLDQAIDAV
+120 IINLDQAVEAV

-139 VMAGLQIESVY
+139 VMAGLQVESVY
-150 VGVAGDHIRS
+150 VGVSGDHIRS
-160 VNSRGVVSVIGKH
+160 VNSRGVVSVMSKH
-173 KEIAREDIDRVIE
+173 KEIGRDDIDRVIE

-222 AARLEANVHIVTGAR
+222 ATRLEANVHIVTGAR

-251 IAVQELVLEQLAAAE
+251 IAVKELVLEQLAAAE

-282 IGAGTTD
+282 IGGGTTD

-329 KKRYGC
+329 KKRHGC
-335 ALGSLVTEDD
+335 ALTSMVAGED

-357 KILSK
+357 KILSRQ
-362 HELTEHPRA
+362 ELTGILEPRA
-371 ARGGDREARLSRHR
+371 AEIAKLVYRDLEKVGLEKEIRSGVVLVGGGAEMEGMVEMVEQIFDHQARKGIPH
-385 EGRAGQRDPQRR
+385 GVG
-397 GRSSAAAR
+397 
-405 RWTAWWR
+405 
-412 WSSRCSTSRRARACR
+412 
-427 AGLSGLSDTVAG
+427 GLADTVSG
-439 PEWAAAAG
+439 PEWAAATG
-447 LLLWGFRD
+447 LLLWGLKDQTKARQ
-455 RHESPASVRAAGFAR
+455 RPKKGLSKVASSFKQWFAWA
-470 KSRTRSSRCSR
+470 

>member
-1 MPSEGDLSAKWRDL
+1 MPR
-15 YAVARAEHLGVHDI
+15 
-29 EYADLRF
+29 
-36 ADRIVVKP
+36 
-44 IRADGARARGTAA
+44 
-57 TDSNADHELVR
+57 
-68 RQRMPKTEEKYIV
+68 TEDKYIV
-81 ALDIGTSKVCVLVGE
+81 ALDIGTSKVCALVGE
-96 VNDRGQIEIIGKG
+96 ISDRGQLEIIGKG

-120 IINLDQAIDAV
+120 IINLDQAIEAV

-150 VGVAGDHIRS
+150 AGISGDHIRS
-160 VNSRGVVSVIGKH
+160 VNSRGVVSVMGKH
-173 KEIAREDIDRVIE
+173 KAIGREDIDRVIE
-186 ASKSINVPAE
+186 ASKSINIPAE

-215 HDPLGMT
+215 DDPLDMT
-222 AARLEANVHIVTGAR
+222 ATRLEANVHIVTGAR
-237 THNQNVLTCVNKAG
+237 THNQNILACINKAG

-282 IGAGTTD
+282 LGGGTTD

-329 KKRYGC
+329 KRRYGC
-335 ALGSLVTEDD
+335 VLSSLVTEDD

-362 HELTEHPRA
+362 QELTGILEPRA
-371 ARGGDREARLSRHR
+371 AEIAKLVYRDLEKVGLDKEIRSGVVLVGGGAEMDGMVEMVEQVFDQQARKGVPRGFG
-385 EGRAGQRDPQRR
+385 
-397 GRSSAAAR
+397 
-405 RWTAWWR
+405 
-412 WSSRCSTSRRARACR
+412 
-427 AGLSGLSDTVAG
+427 GLADTVSG

-447 LLLWGFRD
+447 LLLWGLRD
-455 RHESPASVRAAGFAR
+455 QSRVRKRPRRGLAKVAESVKQWFAW
-470 KSRTRSSRCSR
+470 SS